1 MVGREEEFITEWM
14 KRFRSGRSPDIFEL
28 TDGTWQL
35 VHRDLMDDGSIVIIV
50 SGITEPKKT
59 E

>member
-1 MVGREEEFITEWM
+1 VVGREEEFVTEWM

-28 TDGTWQL
+28 TDGRWQL
-35 VHRDLMDDGSIVIIV
+35 VQRDLMDDGSIVIIV
-50 SGITEPKKT
+50 SDITKPKKT